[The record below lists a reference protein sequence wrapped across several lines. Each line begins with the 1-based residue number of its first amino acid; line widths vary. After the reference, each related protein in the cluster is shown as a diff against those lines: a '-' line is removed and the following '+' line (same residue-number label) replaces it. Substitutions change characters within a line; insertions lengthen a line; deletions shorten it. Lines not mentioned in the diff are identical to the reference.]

1 MPIIESQLVNI
12 EIVTSSSDKKSVL
25 RLVRVASPMA
35 NRQGKTYDLV
45 RVFASHKLDS
55 PDAGLRER
63 TQQLISTL
71 MNANADRYLLV
82 REVGYYSLWE
92 IDRSQLTPPV
102 SVDPALATRAG
113 DRDLQQA
120 SIWLFQLL
128 WLQLEDLLGARQ
140 LELLADSLLKSTPQ
154 FHSWVDLDR
163 LLIIDPT
170 DENKLARWTESE
182 SIEFI
187 HQLDRIVQK
196 KLGREFGT
204 KLTIEIIATMP
215 NSSRSTLERI
225 LDFG

>member
-25 RLVRVASPMA
+25 RLVR
-35 NRQGKTYDLV
+35 QGKTYDLV

-63 TQQLISTL
+63 MQQQIWTL

-102 SVDPALATRAG
+102 SVEPALATPDS

-120 SIWLFQLL
+120 SIWLFQAL
-128 WLQLEDLLGARQ
+128 WLQLEDLLGTRQ
-140 LELLADSLLKSTPQ
+140 LELLASNQCHNFTLGSI
-154 FHSWVDLDR
+154 S
-163 LLIIDPT
+163 IDC
-170 DENKLARWTESE
+170 
-182 SIEFI
+182 
-187 HQLDRIVQK
+187 
-196 KLGREFGT
+196 
-204 KLTIEIIATMP
+204 
-215 NSSRSTLERI
+215 
-225 LDFG
+225 